1 MWGEKRLNHK
11 IESKMDTER
20 EQKAK
25 EQQLELLREVF
36 AKCWP
41 PTPVFKPGHEG
52 VPEDAV
58 PYIIALPTCMNMS
71 IIFVS
76 FQLLISFRKTTLIRK
91 KMGKSSPIMIRWKTS

>member
-1 MWGEKRLNHK
+1 
-11 IESKMDTER
+11 MDTER

-58 PYIIALPTCMNMS
+58 PYISTSDLHDYEYNIRVLSAVDFFSKDNFDKKENGEIIAHYDSLEDL
-71 IIFVS
+71 VADGWR
-76 FQLLISFRKTTLIRK
+76 LD
-91 KMGKSSPIMIRWKTS
+91 